1 MLKKIKALSIT
12 PWNHTHLK
20 KNFFLT
26 LSSYLDY
33 FQWLCCSVS
42 GISALCLNETPWRPH
57 AKRWLNGSTAVMRD
71 ISREPFARTG
81 GLTQKQSL
89 RGFSLTHSGGV
100 PILNA
105 CLPFFH
111 GGTTEVKERSNW
123 KIWLACGIIVKV
135 AWNLQGMKVGVWWAN
150 AQAPVRTQSI
160 RINKIRRKRRRNK
173 AAMRKLHH
181 KSQGEL
187 WNTSQRWC
195 WPLWPV

>member
-1 MLKKIKALSIT
+1 MAMLFSFR
-12 PWNHTHLK
+12 H
-20 KNFFLT
+20 
-26 LSSYLDY
+26 
-33 FQWLCCSVS
+33 
-42 GISALCLNETPWRPH
+42 ISPVLERNPLAAH
-57 AKRWLNGSTAVMRD
+57 AKRWLNGSTAVMRE

-111 GGTTEVKERSNW
+111 GGTTEVKERSDC
-123 KIWLACGIIVKV
+123 KIWLACGKIAEV
-135 AWNLQGMKVGVWWAN
+135 ARILQRMKVGAWWAN
-150 AQAPVRTQSI
+150 ARAPVRTQSI
-160 RINKIRRKRRRNK
+160 RINKIRRMRRRNK
-173 AAMRKLHH
+173 VAMRKLNH

-195 WPLWPV
+195 WPYWPR